1 MSAVFRVAG
10 LAALSLSLGACSTL
24 AGGGPSAHTI
34 RKTPEVEIV
43 TVTPAQAAAAQ
54 AEAASDRERA
64 LDDALGRLRAAP
76 AHAAFRFAP
85 GDVIDVTMWSYA
97 ALPGGGTPF
106 GGGPGATP
114 LGSFT
119 LADDGAVLLP
129 YAGRT
134 ALAGLTLEQAQQA
147 IAQRYASQRV
157 LQKPSATVRLAA
169 APQNDILV
177 TGAIGHPSRI
187 AWNPGGMTL
196 AQAITQ
202 ALGDGNATLGTGD
215 LSATRAAVRVSVVR
229 GDAAPVEVPISAA
242 FEQRIALKP
251 GDRVIVRKS
260 PMVEVTVLGSTRK
273 NGVLGF
279 ARQPVLA
286 EAVAEA
292 TGLDNN
298 LANDHAVFVLRR
310 RAAAKPVLYE
320 FAWKRGDG
328 LVAADQFPL
337 ETGDVVYVAEA
348 PIVSIQKVVGLLFQM
363 TLPVQVLR

>member
-169 APQNDILV
+169 SPQNDILV

-187 AWNPGGMTL
+187 AWNP
-196 AQAITQ
+196 
-202 ALGDGNATLGTGD
+202 ATLRAIAEEAGD
-215 LSATRAAVRVSVVR
+215 LAATRAAVRVSVVR

-292 TGLDNN
+292 NGLDNN